1 MFRTL
6 TWSTVGLAVAAGGP
20 FLYSYTTDYLKASNA
35 QNAAATALAGGSGPQ
50 NGVAGLESPAAA
62 AENPAVEGT
71 TRRDLA
77 DVFRFNITPNWVMGQ
92 WPLVSTGMSQLQL
105 VGYRVTLVTGTAP
118 EDLAGALTYYFTPQQ
133 QLQRIT
139 FYGTTGDARKLVPF
153 LMRQFHFVRHILN
166 DPTIWLYEVPDPD
179 DAPPRSVL
187 QIQSADVI
195 RANEPYR
202 RFKVSLTIERIKDE

>member
-20 FLYSYTTDYLKASNA
+20 FLYSSATDYLKASNS
-35 QNAAATALAGGSGPQ
+35 QNAVITALAGGTRSS
-50 NGVAGLESPAAA
+50 AAETPAAA
-62 AENPAVEGT
+62 ADNPAVEGT
-71 TRRDLA
+71 TTRDLA
-77 DVFRFNITPNWVMGQ
+77 DVFRFDITPNWVMGQ
-92 WPLVSTGMSQLQL
+92 WPRVSTGMSQLQL

-118 EDLAGALTYYFTPQQ
+118 EDIAGSLTYYFTPQQ
-133 QLQRIT
+133 RLQRIT

-153 LMRQFHFVRHILN
+153 LMHQFHFVRHILN

-179 DAPPRSVL
+179 DGPPKSAL

-202 RFKVSLTIERIKDE
+202 RFKVSLTIERLTDA